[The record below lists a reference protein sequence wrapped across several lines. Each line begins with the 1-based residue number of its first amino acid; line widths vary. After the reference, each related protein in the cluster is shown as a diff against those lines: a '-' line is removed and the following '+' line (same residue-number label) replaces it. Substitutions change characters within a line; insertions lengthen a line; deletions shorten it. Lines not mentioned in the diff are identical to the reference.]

1 MHICKKK
8 KSYVNSFFCFFLFS
22 IQHAKLWFTYD
33 SVSKGG
39 VRSMMQVLKIKFVC
53 DTDFLMYILPV
64 VCVFSKNYQK
74 NLVVH
79 VKVDLFQLF

>member
-1 MHICKKK
+1 WFQTLSHCELITDE
-8 KSYVNSFFCFFLFS
+8 S
-22 IQHAKLWFTYD
+22 IHCLYD

>member
-1 MHICKKK
+1 MVPTHSPMHTHTHMSRTHTCVKK
-8 KSYVNSFFCFFLFS
+8 F
-22 IQHAKLWFTYD
+22 IYD

>member
-1 MHICKKK
+1 TSEEKATRPCPQTQMKK
-8 KSYVNSFFCFFLFS
+8 
-22 IQHAKLWFTYD
+22 HTYD

>member
-1 MHICKKK
+1 MDEDGRWI
-8 KSYVNSFFCFFLFS
+8 
-22 IQHAKLWFTYD
+22 FTHESLYD

>member
-1 MHICKKK
+1 IR
-8 KSYVNSFFCFFLFS
+8 
-22 IQHAKLWFTYD
+22 YD

>member
-1 MHICKKK
+1 TEQPG
-8 KSYVNSFFCFFLFS
+8 SFP
-22 IQHAKLWFTYD
+22 YD

>member
-1 MHICKKK
+1 MENQATIGKVQVLRMGHI
-8 KSYVNSFFCFFLFS
+8 
-22 IQHAKLWFTYD
+22 YD